1 MPKPEPL
8 VPRHRD
14 RNEKTAR
21 NGRQS
26 QAGTNRRLG
35 GTATGHR
42 QNDAGHGAG
51 ATSATPRRR
60 TGGPRQNDERSPAKQ
75 NDAGFRKNATRSA
88 PGSSRTTWGSPKSPE
103 SDRGAKLHK
112 VAHNRGATAQQG
124 TPEGRPEV
132 NRGARPEAQRP
143 RPTGHD
149 RSPQFKHT
157 RPKKTRGN
165 RNRPAKIPH
174 GTRNP
179 GTTGPEYN

>member
-1 MPKPEPL
+1 MPS
-8 VPRHRD
+8 
-14 RNEKTAR
+14 RNRPFHGATTGTKKTAR

-26 QAGTNRRLG
+26 QARTNRRRR

-75 NDAGFRKNATRSA
+75 NDAGFRKNASA
-88 PGSSRTTWGSPKSPE
+88 SEPGSSRTTWGSPKSPE

-124 TPEGRPEV
+124 TPEDAQRPTEV
-132 NRGARPEAQRP
+132 QSQRPQRP

-149 RSPQFKHT
+149 RSHQFKHT

-165 RNRPAKIPH
+165 TEPAGPDPDRNQEPPE
-174 GTRNP
+174 P
-179 GTTGPEYN
+179 GQFL